1 VRNPLRTEAEAFSF
15 VLVAAACFLALALAA
30 VFGGRWV
37 AIAVLLALVLGIA
50 IGIYLRSE
58 PAVREP
64 AVWERAKEDGRRRI
78 LVVADGRVGDDLL
91 REEVRRR
98 TEGVDAEVLVVAPGL
113 ARSDR
118 FDAAAETART
128 DASQRVDETVAALS
142 EAGIAAWGTV
152 GDADPLRALREALRT
167 FQADELIVAAR
178 LSPVNAAASSR
189 RS

>member
-15 VLVAAACFLALALAA
+15 VLVAATCFLALALAA

-50 IGIYLRSE
+50 VGIYMRSE

-78 LVVADGRVGDDLL
+78 LVVADGRIGADLV

-98 TEGVDAEVLVVAPGL
+98 TEGIDAEVLVVAPGL
-113 ARSDR
+113 TRSDR
-118 FDAAAETART
+118 FDASAEAVRT
-128 DASQRVDETVAALS
+128 EASRRVDETVAALS

-152 GDADPLRALREALRT
+152 GDADPLRALRDALKT
-167 FQADELIVAAR
+167 FQADELIVATH
-178 LSPVNAAASSR
+178 LGS
-189 RS
+189 

>member
-1 VRNPLRTEAEAFSF
+1 MRNPLRTEAEAFSF
-15 VLVAAACFLALALAA
+15 VLVAAVCFLALALAA

-50 IGIYLRSE
+50 VGVYMRSE

-64 AVWERAKEDGRRRI
+64 GVWERQKEDGRRRI
-78 LVVADGRVGDDLL
+78 LVVADSRAGADLV

-118 FDAAAETART
+118 YDAGAETART
-128 DASQRVDETVAALS
+128 DASRRVDETVAALS

-152 GDADPLRALREALRT
+152 GDADPLRALRDALKT
-167 FQADELIVAAR
+167 FQADELIVAAE
-178 LSPVNAAASSR
+178 LD
-189 RS
+189 